1 MPQNYKD
8 SFSEIAIFRQK
19 VLGGHQ
25 NIAGIVFSEIA
36 IFRQKFLGDS
46 PKYSKI
52 FYFPSHLWP
61 SLANSSYKWFG
72 QCGYIKK
79 LKKKMLE

>member
-1 MPQNYKD
+1 MHQNYKD

-19 VLGGHQ
+19 VLGGHK

-52 FYFPSHLWP
+52 FYFPSHLWS
-61 SLANSSYKWFG
+61 SLANSSYK
-72 QCGYIKK
+72 
-79 LKKKMLE
+79 